1 MYKYIFWTR
10 GGKVTMFLLFEKIIL
25 AMAGLRIFSGLLEVT
40 AGFLILKFNQV
51 EKALMINAVLA
62 VVGPVI
68 FITSMSLGIIHLADK
83 LSYSKLL
90 FIGLGVGFIL
100 LGLKK

>member
-1 MYKYIFWTR
+1 
-10 GGKVTMFLLFEKIIL
+10 
-25 AMAGLRIFSGLLEVT
+25 MAGLRIFSGLLEVT
-40 AGFLILKFNQV
+40 AGLLILKFNQV
-51 EKALMINAVLA
+51 EKALMVNAVLA
-62 VVGPVI
+62 IIGPII

-100 LGLKK
+100 LGLRK

>member
-1 MYKYIFWTR
+1 MLSVVE
-10 GGKVTMFLLFEKIIL
+10 KVII
-25 AMAGLRIFSGLLEVT
+25 AMAGLRIFSGLVELT
-40 AGFLILKFNQV
+40 AGFLIYKLHTV
-51 EKALMINAVLA
+51 EKALMVNAFLA
-62 VVGPVI
+62 IIGPII

-83 LSYSKLL
+83 VSYSKLV

>member
-1 MYKYIFWTR
+1 MFIVIE
-10 GGKVTMFLLFEKIIL
+10 KVIL

-40 AGFLILKFNQV
+40 AGLLILKFNHV
-51 EKALMINAVLA
+51 EKALMINAALA
-62 VVGPVI
+62 IIGPII

-100 LGLKK
+100 LGLRK